1 MILVLFIS
9 LKNDKMMSMNNC
21 QNLSKTNEIYENI
34 WKSLDKGV
42 KDRFSDYH
50 TFSLATSSKNIAE
63 IRTVVLRG
71 YDRQNQSIIFHTN
84 NLTNKINEI
93 KNNPSV
99 GALFYDRKGKI
110 QIRFNGDAVINNMD
124 QYCKERWNKMSAQS
138 QECYYQ
144 NISPGQNI
152 KSPEIV
158 KNKLENKLSKT
169 FTVITINLSKIDW
182 LYLSS
187 KGHTR
192 VKFLKNDGFTGQWIA
207 P

>member
-1 MILVLFIS
+1 MDAT
-9 LKNDKMMSMNNC
+9 KNHNNT
-21 QNLSKTNEIYENI
+21 SEIYENI
-34 WKSLDKGV
+34 WESLDKGV

-84 NLTNKINEI
+84 NLTNKKNEI

-110 QIRFNGDAVINNMD
+110 QIRCNGDAVINNMD

-152 KSPEIV
+152 ESPEIV
-158 KNKLENKLSKT
+158 KNKLENKLSKN
-169 FTVITINLSKIDW
+169 FTVITINISKIDW

>member
-1 MILVLFIS
+1 MVFNS
-9 LKNDKMMSMNNC
+9 SKNDKIIRMNITENH
-21 QNLSKTNEIYENI
+21 NNTNEIYENI
-34 WKSLDKGV
+34 WKCLDKGV
-42 KDRFSDYH
+42 NDRLSDYH
-50 TFSLATSSKNIAE
+50 TFSLATSPKNIVE
-63 IRTVVLRG
+63 VRTVVLRG
-71 YDRQNQSIIFHTN
+71 YDRKNQSIIFHTN

-110 QIRFNGDAVINNMD
+110 QIRCNGDAVISNMD
-124 QYCKERWNKMSAQS
+124 QYCKERWDKMSSQS

-144 NISPGQNI
+144 NISPGKNI
-152 KSPEIV
+152 ESPGIV
-158 KNKLENKLSKT
+158 KNKLENKLSEN
-169 FTVITINLSKIDW
+169 FTVITININKIDW

-187 KGHTR
+187 AGHTR

>member
-1 MILVLFIS
+1 MDAT
-9 LKNDKMMSMNNC
+9 KNHNNT
-21 QNLSKTNEIYENI
+21 SEIYENI
-34 WKSLDKGV
+34 WESLDKGV

-110 QIRFNGDAVINNMD
+110 QIRCNGDAVINNMD

-152 KSPEIV
+152 ESPEIV
-158 KNKLENKLSKT
+158 KNKLENKLSKN
-169 FTVITINLSKIDW
+169 FTVITINISKIDW

>member
-1 MILVLFIS
+1 MMDVT
-9 LKNDKMMSMNNC
+9 KNHNNT
-21 QNLSKTNEIYENI
+21 SEIYEDI

-152 KSPEIV
+152 ESPEIV
-158 KNKLENKLSKT
+158 KNKLENKLSKN
-169 FTVITINLSKIDW
+169 FTVITINISKIDW

>member
-1 MILVLFIS
+1 MVFNS
-9 LKNDKMMSMNNC
+9 SKNDKIIRMNITENH
-21 QNLSKTNEIYENI
+21 NNTNEIYENI
-34 WKSLDKGV
+34 WKCLDKGV
-42 KDRFSDYH
+42 NDRLSDYH
-50 TFSLATSSKNIAE
+50 TFSLATSPKNIAE

-110 QIRFNGDAVINNMD
+110 QIRCNGDAVINNMD
-124 QYCKERWNKMSAQS
+124 QYCKERWDKMSAQS
-138 QECYYQ
+138 KECYYQ
-144 NISPGQNI
+144 NISPGKNI
-152 KSPEIV
+152 ESPGIV
-158 KNKLENKLSKT
+158 KNKLENKLSEN
-169 FTVITINLSKIDW
+169 FTVITININKIDW

-187 KGHTR
+187 AGHTR

>member
-1 MILVLFIS
+1 MDAT
-9 LKNDKMMSMNNC
+9 KNHNNT
-21 QNLSKTNEIYENI
+21 SEIYENI
-34 WKSLDKGV
+34 WESLDKGV

-110 QIRFNGDAVINNMD
+110 QIRCNGDAVINNMD

-152 KSPEIV
+152 ESPEIV
-158 KNKLENKLSKT
+158 KNKLENKLSKN
-169 FTVITINLSKIDW
+169 FTVITINISKIDW

-192 VKFLKNDGFTGQWIA
+192 VKFLKNNGFIGQWIA

>member
-1 MILVLFIS
+1 MVFNNP
-9 LKNDKMMSMNNC
+9 KNDKIIRMNITENH
-21 QNLSKTNEIYENI
+21 NNTNEIYENI
-34 WKSLDKGV
+34 WKCLDKGV
-42 KDRFSDYH
+42 NDRFSDYH
-50 TFSLATSSKNIAE
+50 TFSLATSPKNIAE

-110 QIRFNGDAVINNMD
+110 QIRCNGDAVINNMD
-124 QYCKERWNKMSAQS
+124 QYCKERWDKMSAQS
-138 QECYYQ
+138 KECYYQ
-144 NISPGQNI
+144 NISPGKNI
-152 KSPEIV
+152 ESPGIV
-158 KNKLENKLSKT
+158 KNKLENKLSEN
-169 FTVITINLSKIDW
+169 FTVVTININKIDW

-187 KGHTR
+187 AGHTR
-192 VKFLKNDGFTGQWIA
+192 VKFLKNNGFIGQWIA

>member
-1 MILVLFIS
+1 MDAT
-9 LKNDKMMSMNNC
+9 KNHNNT
-21 QNLSKTNEIYENI
+21 SEIYENI
-34 WKSLDKGV
+34 WESLDKGV

-84 NLTNKINEI
+84 NSTNKINEI

-110 QIRFNGDAVINNMD
+110 QIRCNGDAVINNMD

-152 KSPEIV
+152 ESPEIV
-158 KNKLENKLSKT
+158 KNKLENKLSKN
-169 FTVITINLSKIDW
+169 FTVITINISKIDW

>member
-1 MILVLFIS
+1 MMDVT
-9 LKNDKMMSMNNC
+9 KNHNNT
-21 QNLSKTNEIYENI
+21 SEIYEDI

-84 NLTNKINEI
+84 NLTNKIHEI

-110 QIRFNGDAVINNMD
+110 QIRCNGHAVINNMD
-124 QYCKERWNKMSAQS
+124 QYCKERWSKMSTQS

-152 KSPEIV
+152 ESPEIV
-158 KNKLENKLSKT
+158 KNKLENKLSEN
-169 FTVITINLSKIDW
+169 FTVITINISKIDW

>member
-1 MILVLFIS
+1 MDAT
-9 LKNDKMMSMNNC
+9 KNHNNT
-21 QNLSKTNEIYENI
+21 SEIYENI
-34 WKSLDKGV
+34 WESLDKGV

-110 QIRFNGDAVINNMD
+110 QIRCNGDAVINNMD

-144 NISPGQNI
+144 NISPCQNI
-152 KSPEIV
+152 ESPEIV
-158 KNKLENKLSKT
+158 KNKLENKLSKN
-169 FTVITINLSKIDW
+169 FTVITINISKIDW

>member
-1 MILVLFIS
+1 MDAT
-9 LKNDKMMSMNNC
+9 KNHNNT
-21 QNLSKTNEIYENI
+21 SEIYENI
-34 WKSLDKGV
+34 WESLDKGV

-110 QIRFNGDAVINNMD
+110 QIRCNGDAVINNMD

-144 NISPGQNI
+144 NISPGKNI
-152 KSPEIV
+152 ESPGIV
-158 KNKLENKLSKT
+158 KNKLENKLSKN
-169 FTVITINLSKIDW
+169 FTVITINISKIDW